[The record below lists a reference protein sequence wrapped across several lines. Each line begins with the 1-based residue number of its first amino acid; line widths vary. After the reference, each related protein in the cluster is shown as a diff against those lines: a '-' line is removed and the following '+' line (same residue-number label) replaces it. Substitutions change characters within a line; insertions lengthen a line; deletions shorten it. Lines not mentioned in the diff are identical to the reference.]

1 MSVSVSFSEAVA
13 RAKAVH
19 GDRYTYHSEGYTTAA
34 GFITLTCPIHGKFQ
48 MRPADHWKGH
58 GCKECGKVQCVAS
71 KRGKG
76 HEHLAKLK
84 LVHPTYEFPNYLENF
99 TTVTAKIPVVCPV
112 HGEFTAS
119 THHLKRGKGCRVCG
133 AIKSGVSRK
142 WSAYNL
148 EDRLRK
154 SRPDSPY
161 VYHPET
167 FTDYCEHIT
176 ITCPIHGDFRQ
187 TPEAH
192 NQGAGCKICAS
203 RINSLK
209 ASVSSDELLRR
220 CRKVHGDKY
229 EYAKPLAKVA
239 SKWEITCPTHGVF
252 KQLGYAHI
260 RGSKCPS
267 CANTGSAGQRELL
280 ELVKSIYPDAI
291 SDYRFSRTSKQQIDV
306 YIPSL
311 KMGFEYDGIYWHSS
325 ANKPDKYHLDKQN
338 AAKAEDITL
347 YQIFS
352 DEWARPA
359 GKKLVLQRITTSKGI
374 PARKC
379 KVVEIPAVRARA
391 FHNENH
397 IQGSKLSGRNFALE
411 YLGDIVAVMTFT
423 NITSVRG
430 EKPKQGHMELARYS
444 TAARVVGGA
453 SKLFSY
459 AIKSLGLEH
468 VISYSDNRLF
478 DGGMYEKLGFSK
490 AHVTPPNYSYCAPNN
505 SVRLHKSHFRH
516 SKLPTLLGSSYNPAM
531 TERENC
537 EAAGYYQVYDCGLTK
552 WVWQSTT

>member
-1 MSVSVSFSEAVA
+1 MRATTYQEFV
-13 RAKAVH
+13 AKASEVH
-19 GDRYTYHSEGYTTAA
+19 SGYYTYVQESYQNAA
-34 GFITLTCPIHGKFQ
+34 GKIKYLCPIHGEQ
-48 MRPADHWKGH
+48 IGRVGDHLKGH
-58 GCKECGKVQCVAS
+58 GCPQCGQLKVVTA
-71 KRGKG
+71 KKGKADQ
-76 HEHLAKLK
+76 HLEALRK
-84 LVHPTYEFPNYLENF
+84 VHPTYKFPDYIANF
-99 TTVTAKIPVVCPV
+99 TLVTSKITVVCPV
-112 HGEFTAS
+112 HGEFLAS
-119 THHLKRGKGCRVCG
+119 THHLKKGKGCKLCATAKNAEARRWNQDNMQTR
-133 AIKSGVSRK
+133 ILSK
-142 WSAYNL
+142 
-148 EDRLRK
+148 
-154 SRPDSPY
+154 RPDSPY
-161 VYHPET
+161 TYHPET
-167 FTDYCEHIT
+167 FKGYREEMV
-176 ITCPIHGDFRQ
+176 ITCSIHGSFTQ
-187 TPEAH
+187 TLEAH
-192 NQGAGCKICAS
+192 MQGKGCRMCAC
-203 RINSLK
+203 IQNSLK
-209 ASVSSDELLRR
+209 VLRSDADLRMAASEAHGEYTYPEELTR
-220 CRKVHGDKY
+220 
-229 EYAKPLAKVA
+229 VA
-239 SKWEITCPTHGVF
+239 SKWRINCPQHGQF
-252 KQLGYAHI
+252 EQLGYVHL

-267 CANTGSAGQRELL
+267 CAGTGSKGQKELL

-338 AAKAEDITL
+338 AAKAEGITL

-379 KVVEIPAVRARA
+379 KVLEIPAVRARA

-459 AIKSLGLEH
+459 AIKSLGLGH